1 MQNKAVWQYIH
12 PVCPTLVP
20 PKKFGQENGKTDT
33 LPALPLPK
41 TDTLPAGMRPA
52 GRRSLK
58 NFINNAQK
66 HAFARRYASQVQ
78 KRVFYDVP
86 PLPLPTVTSAAPSAP
101 CSPLPPL
108 PRSMGQI
115 RPACKRESPPRSP
128 VPATPP
134 VPPSCVHGPHRLRL
148 SIYDSPSPHNRPMPW
163 TLLWMIINYPFFP
176 V

>member
-52 GRRSLK
+52 GPDPWE
-58 NFINNAQK
+58 NFINNAKK

-86 PLPLPTVTSAAPSAP
+86 PLPLSTGTSAAPSAP
-101 CSPLPPL
+101 LQPP
-108 PRSMGQI
+108 
-115 RPACKRESPPRSP
+115 ATSPPQHGEDPTGLQTRKASP
-128 VPATPP
+128 ASRARRPP
-134 VPPSCVHGPHRLRL
+134 VPHSCVHEAHRLCL
-148 SIYDSPSPHNRPMPW
+148 FTYDSPSPHNRPMPL
-163 TLLWMIINYPFFP
+163 TLLWVIINYPFFP

>member
-58 NFINNAQK
+58 NFINNAKK

-101 CSPLPPL
+101 LQPP
-108 PRSMGQI
+108 
-115 RPACKRESPPRSP
+115 ATSPPQHGADPTGLQTRKSSP
-128 VPATPP
+128 VSRARPPP

-163 TLLWMIINYPFFP
+163 TLL
-176 V
+176 

>member
-52 GRRSLK
+52 GPDPWK
-58 NFINNAQK
+58 NFINNAKK
-66 HAFARRYASQVQ
+66 HAFVRRYASQVQ

-86 PLPLPTVTSAAPSAP
+86 PLPLSTVTSAAPSASLQP
-101 CSPLPPL
+101 PATSPPQH
-108 PRSMGQI
+108 GAV
-115 RPACKRESPPRSP
+115 RPACKRKRPPRPP
-128 VPATPP
+128 VPAAPP
-134 VPPSCVHGPHRLRL
+134 CRIPASTKRTAFAC
-148 SIYDSPSPHNRPMPW
+148 SPMTAHPR
-163 TLLWMIINYPFFP
+163 TTGRCL
-176 V
+176 

>member
-58 NFINNAQK
+58 NFINNAKK

-101 CSPLPPL
+101 LQPP
-108 PRSMGQI
+108 
-115 RPACKRESPPRSP
+115 ATSPPQHGADPTGLQTRKSSP
-128 VPATPP
+128 VSRARHPLCRLPASTDRTAFAC
-134 VPPSCVHGPHRLRL
+134 PSMTAHPRTTGRCPGP
-148 SIYDSPSPHNRPMPW
+148 YCG
-163 TLLWMIINYPFFP
+163 
-176 V
+176 